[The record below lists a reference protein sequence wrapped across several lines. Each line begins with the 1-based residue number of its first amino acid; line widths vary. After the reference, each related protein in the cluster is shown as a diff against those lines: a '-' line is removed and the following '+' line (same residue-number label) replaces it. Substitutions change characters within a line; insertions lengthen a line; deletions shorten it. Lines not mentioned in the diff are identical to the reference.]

1 MTYRLNKYDVA
12 LAMGEILSQQ
22 NALYLNYKKFYTSG
36 CFHTRG
42 VPKNMGINAF
52 EQAPSS

>member
-1 MTYRLNKYDVA
+1 
-12 LAMGEILSQQ
+12 MGEILSQQ